1 MKAAVLEA
9 VGVMNVKDIPVPKCG
24 EDEVLLKIAACA
36 VCGTDVKVYHHGHK
50 HIRPPRV
57 TGHEISG
64 TVVEVGKGVKDF
76 KIGDRVAVAPA
87 VPCGE
92 CRFCRRG
99 IQGMCDNLLAIG
111 YQWDGGFAEYMAVP
125 GRAVKTGCLNKIPD
139 GMSLEEAAIAEPLAC
154 CINAQELAWVGLGQT
169 VVVIGA
175 GPIGCFHVQL
185 ARANGATKVILV
197 DISAERLAMSQIVR
211 PDASVDGSATDAIK
225 AVLGLTDGDGAD
237 VVITACSSGK
247 AQEQA
252 LQMVAKRGVVNFFGG
267 LPKDKPFIQFDSN
280 LTHYREFY
288 VVGNH
293 GSSPQHNQMAIALIA
308 SGKIAAKPLIS
319 HRLSI
324 AETLEGIALTEKA
337 KGLKVIIKND

>member
-9 VGVMNVKDIPVPKCG
+9 VGVMKVKDIPLPTCG
-24 EDEVLLKIAACA
+24 ADEIVIKVAACA

-57 TGHEISG
+57 TGHEIAG
-64 TVVEVGKGVKDF
+64 TVVEVGKNVKEF
-76 KIGDRVAVAPA
+76 RPGDRVAIAPA

-125 GRAVKTGCLNKIPD
+125 ARAVKNGCVNKVPEN
-139 GMSLEEAAIAEPLAC
+139 MSLEEAALAEPLAC

-197 DISAERLAMSQIVR
+197 DISPERLAMARIVQ
-211 PDASVDGSATDAIK
+211 PDAAIDASTTDPIQQ
-225 AVLGLTDGDGAD
+225 VLKLTDGDGAD

-252 LQMVAKRGVVNFFGG
+252 LHMVAKRGVVNFFGG
-267 LPKDKPFIQFDSN
+267 LPKDNPYIQFDSN

-288 VVGNH
+288 VIGNH
-293 GSSPQHNQMAIALIA
+293 GSSPRHNQLAINLIA
-308 SGKIAAKPLIS
+308 SGKINARSLIS
-319 HRLSI
+319 HRLGI
-324 AETLEGIALTEKA
+324 ADTLEGIAITEKA
-337 KGLKVIIKND
+337 KGLKVIIKNE

>member
-9 VGVMNVKDIPVPKCG
+9 VGVMKVKDIPQPKCG
-24 EDEVLLKIAACA
+24 EDEVVIKVAACA

-64 TVVEVGKGVKDF
+64 TVVEVGKNVSGLKS
-76 KIGDRVAVAPA
+76 GDRVAVAPA

-92 CRFCRRG
+92 CRYCRRG
-99 IQGMCDNLLAIG
+99 AQGMCDNLLAIG

-125 GRAVKTGCLNKIPD
+125 ARAVRTGCVNKVPD
-139 GMSLEEAAIAEPLAC
+139 NMSLEEAAIAEPLAC
-154 CINAQELAWVGLGQT
+154 CINAQELAWVGLGQS

-185 ARANGATKVILV
+185 ARANGATRVFLV
-197 DISAERLAMSQIVR
+197 DISAERLAMSRIVS
-211 PDASVDGSATDAIK
+211 PDASIDGSAGDPIK
-225 AVLGLTDGDGAD
+225 AVMDLTDGNGAD

-267 LPKDKPFIQFDSN
+267 LPKDKPYIQFDSN

-288 VVGNH
+288 VIGNH
-293 GSSPQHNQMAIALIA
+293 GSSPQHNQLAINLIA
-308 SGKIAAKPLIS
+308 AGKINAKQLIS
-319 HRLSI
+319 HRFSI
-324 AETLEGIALTEKA
+324 DETLEGIATTEKA
-337 KGLKVIIKND
+337 KGLKVIVKNE

>member
-1 MKAAVLEA
+1 
-9 VGVMNVKDIPVPKCG
+9 
-24 EDEVLLKIAACA
+24 
-36 VCGTDVKVYHHGHK
+36 
-50 HIRPPRV
+50 V

-64 TVVEVGKGVKDF
+64 TVVEVGKNAKEF
-76 KIGDRVAVAPA
+76 KTGDRVAIAPA

-125 GRAVKTGCLNKIPD
+125 ARAVRTGCVNKVPE

-169 VVVIGA
+169 VAVIGA

-185 ARANGATKVILV
+185 ARANGATKVLLI
-197 DISAERLAMSQIVR
+197 DISPERLAMSTIVR
-211 PDASVDGSATDAIK
+211 PDGMVNAAATDPIQE
-225 AVLGLTDGDGAD
+225 VLRLTDGNGAD

-267 LPKDKPFIQFDSN
+267 LPKDKPYIQFDSN

-293 GSSPQHNQMAIALIA
+293 GSSPRHNQLAINLIA
-308 SGKIAAKPLIS
+308 AGKISAKQLIS

-324 AETLEGIALTEKA
+324 AETLEGIAITENA
-337 KGLKVIIKND
+337 KGLKVVIKND

>member
-9 VGVMNVKDIPVPKCG
+9 VGVLKVKDIPAPKCG
-24 EDEVLLKIAACA
+24 DEELVLKVAACA

-64 TVVEVGKGVKDF
+64 TVVEVGENVKTF
-76 KIGDRVAVAPA
+76 KMGDRVAVAPA

-92 CRFCRRG
+92 CKFCRRG
-99 IQGMCDNLLAIG
+99 MQGMCDDLLAIG

-125 GRAVKTGCLNKIPD
+125 ERAVKNGCVNKVPE

-169 VVVIGA
+169 VAIIGA

-197 DISAERLAMSQIVR
+197 DISAERLAMSRVVE
-211 PDASVDGSATDAIK
+211 PDACVDGSATDAIK
-225 AVLGLTDGDGAD
+225 AVMDLTGGDGAD

-252 LQMVAKRGVVNFFGG
+252 LHMVAKRGVVNFFGG

-293 GSSPQHNQMAIALIA
+293 GSAPQHNQMAINLIA
-308 SGKIAAKPLIS
+308 SGKINAKPLIS
-319 HRLSI
+319 HRLGI
-324 AETLEGIALTEKA
+324 ADTLEGITITEKA
-337 KGLKVIIKND
+337 KGLKVLIKND